1 MTHQVAVIRTLDA
14 LREQVSV
21 WRKAGEKVGLVPTM
35 GALHEGHLALV
46 KLAKETCRRVVVSIF
61 VNPTQFAPHEDFEH
75 YPRDEA
81 GDLAKLAS
89 VGCDCVWSPDR
100 TLMYPA
106 NFATRIVPAGAADGL
121 ESVTR
126 PHFFGGVATVCCK
139 LFTQVGPDVA
149 VFGEKDYQQLC
160 VIKQMVRDLDLPLQI
175 VGAPTVRDADGLAL
189 SSRNAYLTPEQRRI
203 APVMHRVLTQVAS
216 AVADGRDAEEALTSA
231 RANLRAAG
239 FDPIDYVE
247 VREAETLAPAPP
259 GSQRALRALAAAW
272 LGETRL
278 IDNVAIAL
286 PRA

>member
-1 MTHQVAVIRTLDA
+1 
-14 LREQVSV
+14 
-21 WRKAGEKVGLVPTM
+21 
-35 GALHEGHLALV
+35 
-46 KLAKETCRRVVVSIF
+46 
-61 VNPTQFAPHEDFEH
+61 
-75 YPRDEA
+75 
-81 GDLAKLAS
+81 
-89 VGCDCVWSPDR
+89 
-100 TLMYPA
+100 
-106 NFATRIVPAGAADGL
+106 
-121 ESVTR
+121 
-126 PHFFGGVATVCCK
+126 
-139 LFTQVGPDVA
+139 

-160 VIKQMVRDLDLPLQI
+160 VVRQMVRDLDLPLQI

-203 APVMHRVLTQVAS
+203 APVMHRVLTQVAA